1 MSFTL
6 PPNAAAQRA
15 NAISALPR
23 VVYQLHVESSPNPV
37 TLALWGREGG
47 YAITVNE
54 VDKVYRADVS
64 TVQEDPQG
72 RPLRTIESTKGYV
85 RASCM
90 KLLEYEQLTPGF
102 LHSFVVKWGR
112 DFWSRFLKLTH
123 SGVQGPDGRITR
135 VIVTLFVLNSME
147 REKDAGIYDEDFYLQ
162 PQHAPPTSFN
172 NMGTIQPTEEDPNVE
187 GYVLCGAGRRRR
199 RLAI

>member
-15 NAISALPR
+15 NAMSALPR
-23 VVYQLHVESSPNPV
+23 VVYQLHVEGSPNPV

-123 SGVQGPDGRITR
+123 SGVQGPDGHITR
-135 VIVTLFVLNSME
+135 VIVTLCVRNSV
-147 REKDAGIYDEDFYLQ
+147 EKAKKPGILDDDWYLQ
-162 PQHAPPTSFN
+162 PQHAPPSSFD
-172 NMGTIQPTEEDPNVE
+172 NMGTIQPREEDTE
-187 GYVLCGAGRRRR
+187 DATYVLCGAGRRRR
-199 RLAI
+199 AI